1 VARLRIANVTI
12 TEGRR
17 PGIREIGVT
26 RFRVTV
32 LGNTVS
38 EITLRRIAMGSV
50 FIPRIVVRA
59 RTMTQEESVPRASR
73 GGLVAIV
80 GAITVIRAVTAVGAV
95 TVVGTVT
102 VVRAVTAI
110 RAVTVVRAV
119 VHAVTVVRAVPS
131 QIRRVLDEHAPA
143 AVASPV

>member
-1 VARLRIANVTI
+1 VARLRVANVTI

-38 EITLRRIAMGSV
+38 EITLRRITMGSV

-59 RTMTQEESVPRASR
+59 RTMTQEESVPRVSR

-80 GAITVIRAVTAVGAV
+80 GAITGIRAVTAVGTVKVVRDVTVVRVPAV
-95 TVVGTVT
+95 TVVC
-102 VVRAVTAI
+102 
-110 RAVTVVRAV
+110 
-119 VHAVTVVRAVPS
+119 AVPS

-143 AVASPV
+143 AVASPA